1 MQRLSSRTPRALS
14 RTLAILLAALALAGA
29 TSACTNPG
37 GKVPVSSPV
46 YAFQAPEAEDFEP
59 ESDDD
64 DSSDT
69 STDATDDS
77 TDSSADGN

>member
-14 RTLAILLAALALAGA
+14 RTLALLLASLALAAGA
-29 TSACTNPG
+29 AACGPNPA

-46 YAFQAPEAEDFEP
+46 YSFQAPDAEDFEP

-64 DSSDT
+64 DS
-69 STDATDDS
+69 
-77 TDSSADGN
+77 TDSSDGDADADSADGGE

>member
-14 RTLAILLAALALAGA
+14 RTLAILLAALALTAAAG
-29 TSACTNPG
+29 CTNPG

-46 YAFQAPEAEDFEP
+46 YAFQAPDAEDFAP
-59 ESDDD
+59 DTDDD

-69 STDATDDS
+69 DTDADGAD
-77 TDSSADGN
+77 SADGGE